1 MKKIHF
7 YKHKRT
13 LLALAIAASFG
24 ANAQEDNAQLL
35 SAEDKAAKEQEIEK
49 IVVTSKFQQ
58 SLINR
63 IAITPK
69 ELPFTLD
76 IVDSELL
83 ELRNFTRQIEA
94 LTTLPNIART
104 EDRNGSGT
112 TSFLS
117 RGFAAP
123 ILVDNRVQNNFRG
136 AGARDDSFVERYE
149 ILKGP
154 ASIASGPV
162 GAGGIINTVTKS
174 PELESFAGVKL
185 RADQFGSAG
194 VDFDVNIGAIDNSDT
209 VLIRVSGAYRNY
221 KFDADHVGRTTTAIR
236 PVAILNISDDTSVKA
251 SVAYRKNE
259 SNPNGGFPTPNGEI
273 PAGIDTN
280 TFLGF
285 VDGEVNSEDVLYN
298 AELNHEFLDNLKLT
312 VRGSKQSTDMDYKH
326 VGGIYSYDGLTTGD
340 YTYLSENAAQ
350 NELNATFI
358 DAQLAYQ
365 ANFWGQNQDFAIG
378 IAHQEDDWTRE
389 FAENY
394 RWEKISLDEIAMPHY
409 GWDEANYGEFQLFQ
423 STDAKLKSIFAETA
437 LRPSENLTI
446 TAGIR
451 YDDLEQNNF
460 RRSAYGYN
468 DSDLTT
474 RLGASY
480 SVTEDINVYA
490 SFAQAF
496 VPQYRVLK
504 DGSPTQ
510 AETSDGI
517 EIGAKGSLF
526 DNRVSFQAG
535 VFSTQRKGVAITD
548 PNDPDYAIIAD
559 EVDVQ
564 GIEIST
570 NTIITDAL
578 SFTFNIGYT
587 DIESSDEVPA
597 PVFPEVTASMYLNYE
612 SQSGSLEGLIV
623 SGGFRHVGESQNNI
637 MAEHTWD
644 GYNVADLNASYPVTE
659 NINVSVGILNLTD
672 EKYIENTQ
680 VAGVNKFR
688 YGAVLGAPRT
698 VTMTLRW
705 NM

>member
-1 MKKIHF
+1 MKLE
-7 YKHKRT
+7 KHSKGLT
-13 LLALAIAASFG
+13 PLAAAISLALAAPLAFAEEG
-24 ANAQEDNAQLL
+24 KATED
-35 SAEDKAAKEQEIEK
+35 EIEK
-49 IVVTSKFQQ
+49 IEVTGNFQQ

-63 IAITPK
+63 IPVTQK

-76 IVDSELL
+76 MVDSELL
-83 ELRNFTRQIEA
+83 ELRNFTRQIDA

-104 EDRNGSGT
+104 EDRNGTGT

-117 RGFAAP
+117 RGFTAP

-162 GAGGIINTVTKS
+162 GAGGIINTVTKNPYNEKGAS
-174 PELESFAGVKL
+174 VKL

-194 VDFDVNIGAIDNSDT
+194 VDFDVNIGEINSSDT
-209 VLIRVSGAYRNY
+209 VLLRVSGAYRDY
-221 KFDADHVGRTTTAIR
+221 QFDADHLGRTTTAIR
-236 PVAILNISDDTSVKA
+236 PVAIFNIGDNTSLKA
-251 SVAYRKNE
+251 SVAYRETE
-259 SNPNGGFPTPNGEI
+259 SNPNGGFPVPNGEV
-273 PAGIDTN
+273 PAGIDTD

-285 VDGEVNSEDVLYN
+285 VDGEVNTEDLFVN
-298 AELNHEFLDNLKLT
+298 TELNHEFLDNLKLT
-312 VRGSKQSTDMDYKH
+312 VRASKQTTDMDYKH
-326 VGGIYSYDGLTTGD
+326 IGGIYSYDGLTTGD

-350 NELNATFI
+350 NEINATFV

-365 ANFWGQNQDFAIG
+365 ANFWGRSQDFAFG

-394 RWEKISLDEIAMPHY
+394 RWEKISLDKIAQPHY
-409 GWDEANYGEFQLFQ
+409 GWDDANYGDYQLFQ
-423 STDAKLKSIFAETA
+423 STDAKLKSVFAEAA
-437 LRPSENLTI
+437 LRPSEKLTI

-460 RRSAYGYN
+460 RRASYGYD
-468 DSDLTT
+468 DSDITT

-480 SVTEDINVYA
+480 AVTSDINVYA

-504 DGSPTQ
+504 DGSPTS

-517 EIGAKGSLF
+517 EIGAKGALF
-526 DNRVSFQAG
+526 DNRVSFQAN

-548 PNDPDYAIIAD
+548 PNDTDYAIIAD
-559 EVDVQ
+559 SVDVQ
-564 GIEIST
+564 GIELST
-570 NTIITDAL
+570 NTFITDAL

-597 PVFPEVTASMYLNYE
+597 PVFPELTGSMYLNYE
-612 SQSGSLEGLIV
+612 SQEGMLEGLMI

-637 MAEHTWD
+637 YTDHTWD
-644 GYNVADLNASYPVTE
+644 GYNVADLNASYPITDSITLSLGV
-659 NINVSVGILNLTD
+659 LNLTD

-680 VAGVNKFR
+680 VSGVNKFR
-688 YGAVLGAPRT
+688 YGAILGAPRT

>member
-1 MKKIHF
+1 MKHEVNSKGLVHLTPLATAI
-7 YKHKRT
+7 
-13 LLALAIAASFG
+13 ALAVAAPMAF
-24 ANAQEDNAQLL
+24 
-35 SAEDKAAKEQEIEK
+35 AEDEKTTEADIET
-49 IVVTSKFQQ
+49 IVVEGGFQQ

-63 IAITPK
+63 IPVTPK

-76 IVDSELL
+76 VIDSDLL
-83 ELRNFTRQIEA
+83 DVRNFTRKIEA
-94 LTTLPNIART
+94 LTILPNIART
-104 EDRNGSGT
+104 EDRVGSGT

-123 ILVDNRVQNNFRG
+123 ILVDNRVMNNFRG

-174 PELESFAGVKL
+174 PLASSFTNVKL
-185 RADQFGSAG
+185 RADHFGSTG
-194 VDFDVNIGAIDNSDT
+194 IDFDANLGDISGEDR
-209 VLIRVSGAYRNY
+209 VLFRVSGAYRDFE
-221 KFDADHVGRTTTAIR
+221 FDADHVSRTTSAIR
-236 PVAILNISDDTSVKA
+236 PVAIFNIAEETSLKT
-251 SVAYRKNE
+251 SVAYRKVE
-259 SNPNGGFPTPNGEI
+259 SNPNGGFPTPDGEI
-273 PAGIDTN
+273 PDGIDTD
-280 TFLGF
+280 TFLGL
-285 VDGEVNSEDVLYN
+285 VDGEVDSKDVLYN
-298 AELNHEFLDNLKLT
+298 VELNHQFLDDLKLT

-326 VGGIYSYDGLTTGD
+326 LGGIYSYDKLTTGD

-350 NELNATFI
+350 NESNATFV

-365 ANFWGQNQDFAIG
+365 ADFWGANQDFAFG

-394 RWEKISLDEIAMPHY
+394 RWEQISLDDIGTPQY
-409 GWDEANYGEFQLFQ
+409 GWDDSNFGDFYLFQ

-437 LRPSENLTI
+437 LRPSEKLTI

-451 YDDLEQNNF
+451 YDQLEQNNF
-460 RRSAYGYN
+460 RRGSFGYDDN
-468 DSDLTT
+468 DLTT

-480 SVTEDINVYA
+480 AVSDNVNVYA

-504 DGSPTQ
+504 SGAPTA
-510 AETSDGI
+510 AETSDGF
-517 EIGAKGSLF
+517 EIGAKGSIF
-526 DNRVSFQAG
+526 DNRVTFQAAA
-535 VFSTQRKGVAITD
+535 FSTKRKGVAITD
-548 PNDPDYAIIAD
+548 PDDTDYAIIAD
-559 EVDVQ
+559 KVDVQ
-564 GIEIST
+564 GFELST
-570 NTIITDAL
+570 NTILTDAL
-578 SFTFNIGYT
+578 SFSVNVGYT
-587 DIESSDEVPA
+587 DIESTEDVPA
-597 PVFPEVTASMYLNYE
+597 PVFPEVTGSIYLNYE
-612 SQSGSLEGLIV
+612 AQTSSLEGLTV

-637 MAEHTWD
+637 FTDHTWD
-644 GYNVADLNASYPVTE
+644 GYNVADLNASYPVTD
-659 NINVSVGILNLTD
+659 NIHLSVGILNLTD

-680 VAGVNKFR
+680 VSGVNKFR

>member
-1 MKKIHF
+1 MKLGNTSKG
-7 YKHKRT
+7 RT
-13 LLALAIAASFG
+13 PLAPLAAAITLALTAPITF
-24 ANAQEDNAQLL
+24 
-35 SAEDKAAKEQEIEK
+35 AEEEIVKEEEIEK
-49 IVVTSKFQQ
+49 IEVTGTFQQ

-63 IAITPK
+63 IPVTAK

-76 IVDSELL
+76 VIDSEFLDI
-83 ELRNFTRQIEA
+83 RNFTRKIEA

-104 EDRNGSGT
+104 EDRVGSGT

-174 PELESFAGVKL
+174 PTATKAVSVKL
-185 RADQFGSAG
+185 RGDQFGSAG
-194 VDFDVNIGAIDNSDT
+194 VDFDVNLGEIDNSGT
-209 VLIRVSGAYRNY
+209 VLFRISGAYSDFE
-221 KFDADHVGRTTTAIR
+221 FDADHVSRTTTAIR
-236 PVAILNISDDTSVKA
+236 PVVIFNIGSETSIKA
-251 SVAYRKNE
+251 SIAYRENE
-259 SNPNGGFPTPNGEI
+259 SNPNGGFPIPDGEI
-273 PAGIDTN
+273 PAGIDTD

-285 VDGEVNSEDVLYN
+285 VDGDVDSKDVLYN
-298 AELNHEFLDNLKLT
+298 VELNHEFLDNLKLT

-326 VGGIYSYDGLTTGD
+326 FGGIYSYDGLTTGD
-340 YTYLSENAAQ
+340 YTYLSESSAQ
-350 NELNATFI
+350 NELNATFV

-365 ANFWGQNQDFAIG
+365 TSFWGQKQDFAIG
-378 IAHQEDDWTRE
+378 VAHQEDDWTRE

-394 RWEKISLDEIAMPHY
+394 RWEQIPLDQIGTPQY
-409 GWDEANYGEFQLFQ
+409 GWDDENYGDFYLFQ

-437 LRPSENLTI
+437 LRPNKDLTI

-451 YDDLEQNNF
+451 YDKLEQDNF
-460 RRSAYGYN
+460 RRGSYGYDDN
-468 DSDLTT
+468 DLTT

-480 SVTEDINVYA
+480 AVNENINLYA

-504 DGSPTQ
+504 SGAPTE

-517 EIGAKGSLF
+517 EFGAKGSAF
-526 DNRVSFQAG
+526 DNRVSFSAA
-535 VFSTQRKGVAITD
+535 VFSTKRKGVAITD

-559 EVDVQ
+559 EVDVE
-564 GIEIST
+564 GIELST
-570 NTIITDAL
+570 ITILTDSL
-578 SFTFNIGYT
+578 SFSFNVGYT

-597 PVFPEVTASMYLNYE
+597 PVFPEFTGSMYLNYE
-612 SQSGSLEGLIV
+612 AQSGTLEGLTV
-623 SGGFRHVGESQNNI
+623 SGGFRHVGESKNNI
-637 MAEHTWD
+637 FTDHTWD
-644 GYNVADLNASYPVTE
+644 GYNVADLSASYPVTE
-659 NINVSVGILNLTD
+659 SIKVSLGILNLTD

-688 YGAVLGAPRT
+688 YGAALGAPRT

-705 NM
+705 DM